1 MVSFGKDCVVF
12 NASQYPT
19 HAAGSKGKVNHSF
32 FPRFK
37 NPAGIKVINE
47 IIELKTKKSR

>member
-12 NASQYPT
+12 NASQYPA

-32 FPRFK
+32 SRFK

-47 IIELKTKKSR
+47 IIELKTKSR